1 MKLLLTVLAKISHC
15 RWGGLSLFFSFFW
28 GRSLPGLVPGSLNSP
43 CTGGAQGAS
52 PWWESRRRVDSSIAL
67 SALGVFATLLSPRND
82 IIAHLC
88 PSSLELPKSV
98 S

>member
-15 RWGGLSLFFSFFW
+15 RWGGLSLFFSFYW
-28 GRSLPGLVPGSLNSP
+28 GHSLRGLVPGSLSSSW
-43 CTGGAQGAS
+43 TGVAQGAS
-52 PWWESRRRVDSSIAL
+52 LWWESWLRVDSSIAL
-67 SALGVFATLLSPRND
+67 SALSVFAALLSPRSD